1 MLFAPEVCFL
11 HTQVAKNEGRP
22 LHFYVRLILIIVDLQ
37 IINRVQSLMPKH
49 MYEGGILSY
58 RKACQ
63 TMKNNFQGVLPVLR
77 SSADI
82 AIKQS
87 GDIYRM
93 PSKNHGRE
101 KRKKRV
107 NFVEDIFLFV

>member
-1 MLFAPEVCFL
+1 
-11 HTQVAKNEGRP
+11 
-22 LHFYVRLILIIVDLQ
+22 
-37 IINRVQSLMPKH
+37 

-63 TMKNNFQGVLPVLR
+63 TMKNHFQDVLLVLR
-77 SSADI
+77 SSAEI
-82 AIKQS
+82 AIKQL
-87 GDIYRM
+87 GDIYQM
-93 PSKNHGRE
+93 LSKNHLRE